1 MKYTYLIRMH
11 LFTFTEVLE
20 GRKEDSVYNEDD
32 FNQCTINPCL
42 NQGICQLDDNLGYR
56 CLCPL
61 GKTGVLCK
69 QSKSWSILHN
79 CSCIIQM
86 ID

>member
-1 MKYTYLIRMH
+1 MKLTKYTYLISMH

-69 QSKSWSILHN
+69 QSKS
-79 CSCIIQM
+79 
-86 ID
+86 